1 MRTSLT
7 PKLKRSAEGTHKKAM
22 VCIMMLLFSIPIF
35 AVDGQ
40 ITTWSATVKLAL
52 DAAVGLFAVVGGFL
66 VFLQYMQG
74 NEQAQK
80 NLIRF
85 VIGMGI
91 FGLAELLVAT
101 FI

>member
-1 MRTSLT
+1 
-7 PKLKRSAEGTHKKAM
+7 M
-22 VCIMMLLFSIPIF
+22 VCIMMLLFSVPIF